1 MLIII
6 SHNGNAVNIDVKVQ
20 DLCNKKAISIAN
32 KNR

>member
-1 MLIII
+1 MNKTLTKYFGKT
-6 SHNGNAVNIDVKVQ
+6 SVKVQ